1 MREDNH
7 TEDEWLNGKP
17 SAKLMNLLNRYQM
30 IVENG
35 HKPGLWFRLQWAFLL
50 GTKILTFLNR
60 KATDVINSFES
71 AYYFSRKTELEQEL
85 ESIASALQSIDIQ
98 KSMKELRSSSLQLLK
113 DKIAKRYNTGQ
124 RKNLPSRILSAEQKS
139 SERISDCAQYH
150 LFGQKLY
157 Q

>member
-98 KSMKELRSSSLQLLK
+98 KDLKELVPLL
-113 DKIAKRYNTGQ
+113 YN
-124 RKNLPSRILSAEQKS
+124 
-139 SERISDCAQYH
+139 Y
-150 LFGQKLY
+150 
-157 Q
+157 